1 MKKIITIFTLFIM
14 LLSTMLLTGCTT
26 NKDAVVIYSCMEEYR
41 NQELKKQLKE
51 KFPDLNVVVQYMPT
65 GNSSAKIKTEG
76 VNVEADI
83 VLDLETAYAAQLAE
97 NFANLSDFDSSIFV
111 DGAVKSENYFPWVK
125 YTMCLIIDKDYFNEH
140 NLEIPKSYN
149 DLLKPEYKNL
159 IAMPDPKTSG
169 TGYAFFLNAVN
180 VMGEEN
186 AIQYFK
192 KLKENLREFTTSGSG
207 PTNLLQQGEIAIA
220 MGMTSQG
227 ANAITEGYNFEIV
240 ALETGAPYNTTSFG
254 IIKGR
259 ETDEN
264 VKKVFEWLSSDFMR
278 YDKEN
283 YMPDVI
289 LKDQKS
295 NVPNYPT
302 DFVDADMTGIDNVD
316 TKNNLTEKWS
326 EVNG

>member
-1 MKKIITIFTLFIM
+1 MKKIFTILTLFIM
-14 LLSTMLLTGCTT
+14 LLTTLLLTGCTT
-26 NKDAVVIYSCMEEYR
+26 NKDSVVIYSCMEEHR

-51 KFPDLNVVVQYMPT
+51 NFPDLDVVVQYMPT

-76 VNVEADI
+76 TNVEADI
-83 VLDLETAYAAQLAE
+83 ILDLETAYAAQLE
-97 NFANLSDFDSSIFV
+97 DNFANLSDFDSSIFV
-111 DGAVKSENYFPWVK
+111 DGVIKSENYFPWIK
-125 YTMCLIIDKDYFNEH
+125 YTMCIIIDKDYFNEH
-140 NLEIPKSYN
+140 NLEIPKTYE

-180 VMGEEN
+180 VMGEEK

-192 KLKENLREFTTSGSG
+192 DLKENLREFTTSGSG

-220 MGMTSQG
+220 MGMTAQG
-227 ANAITEGYNFEIV
+227 ANAITEGYNFEIIS
-240 ALETGAPYNTTSFG
+240 LETGAPYNTTSFS

-264 VKKVFEWLSSDFMR
+264 VKRVFEWISTEFIR

-283 YMPDVI
+283 FMPDVI

-302 DFVDADMTGIDNVD
+302 NLVDGDMTGIDD
-316 TKNNLTEKWS
+316 TETKNYLTEKWS